1 MMLFGL
7 VLLAIIQ
14 SILDYIET
22 NRLAIFR
29 AIINLSASKD
39 KSKSVKKKNRFPS
52 YTTPREKLWHYFYL
66 TFCGLVL
73 FFLVAPLVV
82 VIPLSFTNSV
92 FLQFIPEMKIFSF
105 DTWSFNFDG
114 YGTRWYKELLGIC
127 TANSGT
133 TVCTDR
139 WMIGIKNSALIAV
152 FATFF
157 ASVLGTL
164 AALGL
169 SNRHMPFN
177 RLIMALMISPMIVPL
192 IITAAG
198 MFFFFAKV
206 NLVATLPGLIIA
218 HTILGIPF
226 VVITVTASLAGFDN
240 NLLRAGATLGGSPLT
255 NFLKI
260 QAPLIAPGVISGALF
275 AFITSFDE
283 VVIVLFV
290 GGPEQYTL
298 PRQMWSGIRNEI
310 SPTILAAA
318 TILVIFSILL
328 LTTLEMLRRR
338 SEKIRGVTPH

>member
-1 MMLFGL
+1 MAL
-7 VLLAIIQ
+7 
-14 SILDYIET
+14 
-22 NRLAIFR
+22 
-29 AIINLSASKD
+29 
-39 KSKSVKKKNRFPS
+39 PS
-52 YTTPREKLWHYFYL
+52 YTTRGQKSWHYCYL
-66 TFCGLVL
+66 VFCGLVL

-82 VIPLSFTNSV
+82 VIPLSFTNSPY
-92 FLQFIPEMKIFSF
+92 LQFLPEMKIFSF

-114 YGTRWYKELLGIC
+114 YGTRWYKELFGIC
-127 TANSGT
+127 NENNKGT

-139 WMIGIKNSALIAV
+139 WVIGFKNSAIIAV

-157 ASVLGTL
+157 ASTLGTL

-169 SNRHMPFN
+169 SNKHMPFN

-198 MFFFFAKV
+198 MFFFFAKL

-240 NLLRAGATLGGSPLT
+240 NLMRAAANLGGSPLR
-255 NFLKI
+255 NFFKI

-283 VVIVLFV
+283 VVVVLFV

-310 SPTILAAA
+310 SPTILGAA

-338 SEKIRGVTPH
+338 SERIRGVNPH

>member
-1 MMLFGL
+1 M
-7 VLLAIIQ
+7 
-14 SILDYIET
+14 
-22 NRLAIFR
+22 
-29 AIINLSASKD
+29 K
-39 KSKSVKKKNRFPS
+39 FPS
-52 YTTPREKLWHYFYL
+52 YTTPRQKLWHYTYIG
-66 TFCGLVL
+66 FCSLVL

-82 VIPLSFTNSV
+82 VIPLSFTNSPY
-92 FLQFIPEMKIFSF
+92 LQFIPEMKIFSF

-114 YGTRWYKELLGIC
+114 YGTRWYKELFGMCEGI
-127 TANSGT
+127 TQAT

-139 WMIGIKNSALIAV
+139 WIIGMKNSAIIAV
-152 FATFF
+152 FATLF
-157 ASVLGTL
+157 ASTLGTL

-177 RLIMALMISPMIVPL
+177 RAIMALMISPMIVPL
-192 IITAAG
+192 IITAPG

-226 VVITVTASLAGFDN
+226 VVITVTASLSGFDN
-240 NLLRAGATLGGSPLT
+240 NLLRAGTSLGGSPLR
-255 NFLKI
+255 NFFKI
-260 QAPLIAPGVISGALF
+260 QAPLIAPGVISGGLF

-328 LTTLEMLRRR
+328 LSTLEMLRRR
-338 SEKIRGVTPH
+338 AEKIRGITPH

>member
-1 MMLFGL
+1 M
-7 VLLAIIQ
+7 
-14 SILDYIET
+14 
-22 NRLAIFR
+22 
-29 AIINLSASKD
+29 K
-39 KSKSVKKKNRFPS
+39 FPS
-52 YTTPREKLWHYFYL
+52 YTTPREKLWFYTYR

-73 FFLVAPLVV
+73 FFLVAPLIV

-92 FLQFIPEMKIFSF
+92 FLQFVPEMKIFSF
-105 DTWSFNFDG
+105 ETWSFNFDG
-114 YGTRWYKELLGIC
+114 YGLRWYKELVGDC
-127 TANSGT
+127 STNSGS

-240 NLLRAGATLGGSPLT
+240 NLLRAGATLGGRLSTEEFFKNSSSSHCTWRNLRSPFCLHY
-255 NFLKI
+255 I
-260 QAPLIAPGVISGALF
+260 I
-275 AFITSFDE
+275 
-283 VVIVLFV
+283 
-290 GGPEQYTL
+290 
-298 PRQMWSGIRNEI
+298 
-310 SPTILAAA
+310 
-318 TILVIFSILL
+318 
-328 LTTLEMLRRR
+328 
-338 SEKIRGVTPH
+338 